1 MLFRIG
7 ILVAAF
13 IGVKIYDKYIN
24 QQPASNK
31 PLKLAEK
38 SHKSLAQMT
47 NIDES
52 EQLCNH
58 FFKVST
64 VSLGLSLLTGVFPLF
79 YIASLG
85 TILYTCIPI
94 LKRGQRQLLERRT
107 IGHDVLYSLYIILAF
122 LTNQELYIAL
132 GVFFYHSGA
141 KMLAM
146 NQAMSKPMISDLVK
160 KLPDKIW
167 VLKDGIEI
175 EVPLDQVMVGDIV
188 VVRAGEIIPVD
199 GTISE
204 GFAMIDQHA
213 LTGESQAEEKE
224 SGDQVFSSTLIISGQ
239 IHVQVTQAGSDTN
252 ISKITEILNN
262 TSAYTSSI
270 QLKGEKW
277 ANMIAKPVFALT
289 ILAIPTRGL
298 ATATIV
304 SHSTFGNRLRI
315 VSPIGTL
322 NYLHAAFNKG
332 ILIKDG
338 RVIEELGRVDT
349 VLFDK
354 TGTLTHD
361 QLEVGKIISS
371 HDRYSSEDVLSYAAT
386 AEQKLTHPLAQAIL
400 EKAKESGLVLP
411 SIEDSSFTMGYGIS
425 VTIDNQ
431 LIRVGSARF
440 MELENIVI
448 PPLIQSAI
456 EQAHLEGNS
465 LVLVAINTDIAGAIQ
480 LVSTLRPEVKDV
492 LNGLRQRGI
501 KHISIV
507 SGDHKIPTQKL
518 AESLGIDSYFY
529 EVLPQQKAEIVRQL
543 QQEGKRVCFVGDG
556 INDAIAMNTANVSV
570 SLSGATSIA
579 TDTAQ
584 AILMDG
590 SLTHLCDLF
599 DTAHKLKNNLWRS
612 LVLITVPTVIS
623 LGGALFMGLSLGGSF
638 VIVYSSFVLA
648 LLNAMSPI
656 LEYKD
661 ISKEI
666 KKGLKKG
673 FKKTVALKQSP
684 RKIDS
689 DQVS

>member
-1 MLFRIG
+1 MLLRVG
-7 ILVAAF
+7 VLLAAF
-13 IGVKIYDKYIN
+13 IGAKIYDKYAN
-24 QQPASNK
+24 NRDGSKKKAKPAVKSR
-31 PLKLAEK
+31 KL
-38 SHKSLAQMT
+38 LARMT
-47 NIDES
+47 NIDEP
-52 EQLCNH
+52 EKLCDH
-58 FFKVST
+58 YFKAGT
-64 VSLGLSLLTGVFPLF
+64 VSLGLALLTGPFPVL
-79 YIASLG
+79 YIVSLG

-107 IGHDVLYSLYIILAF
+107 IGHDLLYSLYIILAF
-122 LTNQELYIAL
+122 LTHQEIFIAL

-146 NQAMSKPMISDLVK
+146 NQAMSRPMISNLVK
-160 KLPDKIW
+160 QLPDKIW
-167 VLKDGIEI
+167 VLKDDTEI
-175 EVPLDQVMVGDIV
+175 ETPLEEVMIGDIV
-188 VVRAGEIIPVD
+188 VIRAGEIIPVD
-199 GTISE
+199 GIIIE
-204 GFAMIDQHA
+204 GIAMIDQHA
-213 LTGESQAEEKE
+213 LTGEAQAEEKE
-224 SGDQVFSSTLIISGQ
+224 SGGQVFSSTLIVSGQ
-239 IHVQVTQAGSDTN
+239 IHVKVTRAGSDTN

-262 TSAYTSSI
+262 TSAYTTSI

-277 ANMIAKPVFALT
+277 ANIIAVPIFGLT
-289 ILAIPTRGL
+289 LLSIPTRGL
-298 ATATIV
+298 VTATTV

-322 NYLHAAFNKG
+322 NYLHSALHKG

-371 HDRYSSEDVLSYAAT
+371 NDRYSSKEILTYAAT
-386 AEQKLTHPLAQAIL
+386 AEHKLTHPLAQAIVK
-400 EKAKESGLVLP
+400 KAKKSGLELP
-411 SIEDSSFTMGYGIS
+411 VIDDSSFTMGYGIS

-440 MELENIVI
+440 MEMENIVI
-448 PPLIQSAI
+448 PQLIQSAI
-456 EQAHLEGNS
+456 EQAHLEGHS

-480 LVSTLRPEVKDV
+480 LVSTLRPEVREI
-492 LNGLRQRGI
+492 LSGLRKRGI

-543 QQEGKRVCFVGDG
+543 QQQGKKVCFVGDG
-556 INDAIAMNTANVSV
+556 INDAIAMNAANVSI

-590 SLTHLCDLF
+590 SLRHLCDLF
-599 DTAHKLKNNLWRS
+599 DTAHKLKTNLRRS
-612 LVLITVPTVIS
+612 LVLITIPTAVS
-623 LGGALFMGLSLGGSF
+623 LGGALFMGLRLGASF
-638 VIVYSSFVLA
+638 LIIYSSFALA
-648 LLNAMSPI
+648 LLNAMLPI
-656 LEYKD
+656 LEYKGLKKSKKT
-661 ISKEI
+661 ISKE
-666 KKGLKKG
+666 
-673 FKKTVALKQSP
+673 
-684 RKIDS
+684 D
-689 DQVS
+689 

>member
-1 MLFRIG
+1 MLIRVG
-7 ILVAAF
+7 VLLAAF
-13 IGVKIYDKYIN
+13 IGAKIYGKYRNN
-24 QQPASNK
+24 QNDSKKK
-31 PLKLAEK
+31 PKLAVK
-38 SHKSLAQMT
+38 SRKLLARMT

-52 EQLCNH
+52 EKLCDH
-58 FFKVST
+58 YFKVST
-64 VSLGLSLLTGVFPLF
+64 VSLGLAVLSGPLPLL
-79 YIASLG
+79 YIVSLG
-85 TILYTCIPI
+85 AIFYSCIPI
-94 LKRGQRQLLERRT
+94 LKRGQRQLQERRT
-107 IGHDVLYSLYIILAF
+107 IGHDVLYSIYIILAF
-122 LTNQELYIAL
+122 LTHQEIFIAL

-146 NQAMSKPMISDLVK
+146 NQALSKPMISNLIK
-160 KLPDKIW
+160 QLPDNIW
-167 VLKDGIEI
+167 VLKEGIEI
-175 EVPLDQVMVGDIV
+175 ETPLDEVMIGDIV
-188 VVRAGEIIPVD
+188 VIRAGEIIPVD
-199 GTISE
+199 GTITE
-204 GFAMIDQHA
+204 GIAMIDQHA

-224 SGDQVFSSTLIISGQ
+224 IGGQVFSSTLIVSGQ
-239 IHVQVTQAGSDTN
+239 IHAKVTKAGSDTN

-277 ANMIAKPVFALT
+277 ANIIAKPIVALT
-289 ILAIPTRGL
+289 ILTIPTQGL
-298 ATATIV
+298 MAATTV
-304 SHSTFGNRLRI
+304 VHSTFGNRLRI

-322 NYLHAAFNKG
+322 NYLHAALNKG

-361 QLEVGKIISS
+361 QLEVGKIICSN
-371 HDRYSSEDVLSYAAT
+371 DQYSSNEILSYAAT

-400 EKAKESGLVLP
+400 KKAKESSLVLP
-411 SIEDSSFTMGYGIS
+411 SIDDSSFTMGYGIM

-448 PPLIQSAI
+448 PQSIQSAI

-465 LVLVAINTDIAGAIQ
+465 LVLVAINADIAGAIQ
-480 LVSTLRPEVKDV
+480 LVSTLRPEVKE
-492 LNGLRQRGI
+492 LLSGLRKRGI

-529 EVLPQQKAEIVRQL
+529 EVLPQQKADIVKQL
-543 QQEGKRVCFVGDG
+543 QQQGKKVCFVGDG

-599 DTAHKLKNNLWRS
+599 DTSHKLKNNLRRS
-612 LVLITVPTVIS
+612 LVLITVPTAIS
-623 LGGALFMGLSLGGSF
+623 LGGALFMGLRLGGSF
-638 VIVYSSFVLA
+638 LIVYSSFALA
-648 LLNAMSPI
+648 LLNAMLPI
-656 LEYKD
+656 LEYKGV
-661 ISKEI
+661 
-666 KKGLKKG
+666 KKATHIESTPEKN
-673 FKKTVALKQSP
+673 
-684 RKIDS
+684 
-689 DQVS
+689 